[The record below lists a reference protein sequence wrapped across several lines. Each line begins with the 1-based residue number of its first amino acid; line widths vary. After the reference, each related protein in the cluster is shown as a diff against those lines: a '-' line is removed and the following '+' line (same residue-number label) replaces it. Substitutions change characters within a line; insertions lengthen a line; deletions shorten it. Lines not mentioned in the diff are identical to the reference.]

1 MCTLFKNS
9 NIGIKGAKTYGLK
22 DIAKSMYE
30 NNLINELWDKKI
42 SDGSDAMVTVWKI
55 NNDSNL
61 NLINDYRMNNIINYN
76 KMDCKVLYNIMTYLR
91 NNH

>member
-1 MCTLFKNS
+1 MSC
-9 NIGIKGAKTYGLK
+9 
-22 DIAKSMYE
+22 KS
-30 NNLINELWDKKI
+30 INELWDKKI

-76 KMDCKVLYNIMTYLR
+76 KMDCKVLHDIMTYLR